1 MQGVI
6 FDMDGL
12 LFDTETIWQN
22 TWEQLAKERDIVLP
36 SSFQSEIMGSAG
48 DKLHH
53 ILNKYYHV
61 ENSDDLYKEYVKR
74 VNQKLE
80 TEVPLKEGAK
90 EIIQYFYNQHFPIA
104 IASSSPLSQIEHHCA
119 CTGITPY
126 ITKMVTGSTLPE
138 SKPNP
143 AIFLLAAKELGLKP
157 EECYVFEDA
166 LNGVKAGGRAG
177 CKTIMIPDLIAP
189 TEEIKQYCDGIYPS
203 LTIALQAIQKKE
215 I

>member
-12 LFDTETIWQN
+12 LFDTEVIWQN
-22 TWEQLAKERDIVLP
+22 MWKQLAKERNIVLP
-36 SSFQSEIMGSAG
+36 STFRSEIMGNG
-48 DKLHH
+48 GERLLQ
-53 ILNKYYHV
+53 ILSKYYHTKDGDSIFNECV
-61 ENSDDLYKEYVKR
+61 ER

-80 TEVPLKEGAK
+80 TEVPLKKGAK
-90 EIIQYFYNQHFPIA
+90 EIIQYFYNAHFPIA
-104 IASSSPLSQIEHHCA
+104 IASSSTLSQIQHHCM
-119 CTGITPY
+119 CTGITSY
-126 ITKMVTGSTLPE
+126 ITKMVSGATLPE

-166 LNGVKAGGRAG
+166 INGVIAGSRAG

-203 LTIALQAIQKKE
+203 LTIALQAIKNKE